1 MDGDS
6 DTITQ
11 LAVVIL
17 LLGMAV
23 PTLGSAYASAGTP
36 IEYQDTA
43 SIDYTSDY
51 TLSENATEEGHTVSE
66 IVANGQQ
73 LTEGDDYRVDRAAG
87 TVNFLNTTNTTSGDT
102 AQIDYTATQRNSET
116 ELAYD
121 IIAPLM
127 ALFGIFALVT
137 AVRVLWGYVA
147 EIWEATGG

>member
-36 IEYQDTA
+36 IEYQDTTTV
-43 SIDYTSDY
+43 DYTTDY
-51 TLSENATEEGHTVSE
+51 TLSENATDEGYTVSE
-66 IVANGQQ
+66 IVANGQ
-73 LTEGDDYRVDRAAG
+73 LLVEGDDYRLDESAG
-87 TVNFLNTTNTTSGDT
+87 TIDWLNATNTTSGDT
-102 AQIDYTATQRNSET
+102 AQIDYTATQRSSET